1 MSVIILSPIWSC
13 QADMSWQIGY
23 TGHSDRKS
31 KGQELALWLGEEGV
45 QPVASCN
52 PWAGGQATEAHL
64 ADFPLRSAPT

>member
-13 QADMSWQIGY
+13 QADIGIGY

-31 KGQELALWLGEEGV
+31 KGRESALWLGEEGA

-52 PWAGGQATEAHL
+52 PWAGGRATKDHL
-64 ADFPLRSAPT
+64 ADSPLRSAPT